1 MSKKDKKELS
11 LEDEVQ
17 AVISMI
23 PKLERFLKTHK
34 EVTKEYQK
42 YRKNGGDEISGLE
55 KHLGCSENTCCNCG
69 NEEKTVAPE
78 NSTKA
83 EAAEGTTKAKK
94 TKKKD
99 K

>member
-1 MSKKDKKELS
+1 MGKKDKKELS
-11 LEDEVQ
+11 LEDDVQ
-17 AVISMI
+17 AVISML
-23 PKLERFLKTHK
+23 PKLEKLLKTHK

-42 YRKNGGDEISGLE
+42 YRKNGGDEIPGLE

-69 NEEKTVAPE
+69 DKEKTVKKE
-78 NSTKA
+78 DSTKP
-83 EAAEGTTKAKK
+83 ETAEGTTKTKK